1 MRMTKGADGIQ
12 FPRGYE
18 KSTRNRLGLGQVREI
33 SIDSALELANVHNY
47 NWYQWDYKHWAFD
60 SFANYSIHTGM
71 CKSGWYTQN
80 FDIGVDADG
89 MVTYIVESR
98 GYPSDFG
105 LYDFVSKLLK
115 WDFKKKPNGIVTD
128 DYPKKIVKFP
138 NGKETQIRRVLGLA
152 DSDCFRRSDILKLA
166 KLHGYKEDSGASK
179 PGHSFRIHPSFAG
192 HEAFKPG
199 LDLAIDYE
207 EAVTSIVAIS

>member
-1 MRMTKGADGIQ
+1 MTGGSNDVK
-12 FPRGYE
+12 FPRGNE
-18 KSTRNRLGLGQVREI
+18 KSIRNRLGLGQVREI
-33 SIDSALELANVHNY
+33 SIDGALELANVHRY
-47 NWYQWDYKHWAFD
+47 NWYQWDFKHWAFD

-71 CKSGWYTQN
+71 GKSGWYTQN

-89 MVTYIVESR
+89 MVTHIVESR

-105 LYDFVSKLLK
+105 LYDLVSNLLK
-115 WDFKKKPNGIVTD
+115 WDFKKKPNGVVTD

-166 KLHGYKEDSGASK
+166 KFHGYKEDSGASK
-179 PGHSFRIHPSFAG
+179 TGHLFRIHPSSSE
-192 HEAFKPG
+192 HEAFKPR
-199 LDLAIDYE
+199 LDLAIDSE
-207 EAVTSIVAIS
+207 EAVRSIVAIR